1 MADLLAGR
9 VASGRISLCW
19 SVWGRKIKLDPLNP
33 GVREGDPLYLQV
45 ERRIEDLLLRGLYKA
60 GDRIPPE
67 AELVTALGVS
77 RVTVR
82 AGVARL
88 VERGVLKRRQG
99 SGTFLVRPPEGA
111 RLAAGL
117 ERLET
122 YTVHAGRL
130 GLKLA
135 SSDLAIEASGARAEE
150 AAALEVGEGTPLAKV
165 SRVLLIEGEPAA
177 WMVDVVPESIVGVSV
192 VRERFRPDAMLL
204 DLLVSEGVP
213 VGYSQMSI
221 GAVMAGPDDGIGQ
234 KLRLKSASAALTL
247 IQTMYLTSGRP
258 AQWSRDTFLPG
269 KLDLHVV
276 RELFEVRN
284 LP

>member
-1 MADLLAGR
+1 MDLLAGCM
-9 VASGRISLCW
+9 VSGRIPLRW
-19 SVWGRKIKLDPLNP
+19 RVWGRKIKLDPLNP
-33 GVREGDPLYLQV
+33 GVRDGDPLYLQV

-67 AELVTALGVS
+67 AELVTSLGVS

-88 VERGVLKRRQG
+88 VERGVLERRQG
-99 SGTFLVRPPEGA
+99 SGTFLVRLPEGA

-122 YTVHAGRL
+122 YTVHAARL

-135 SSDLAIEASGARAEE
+135 SSDLVIQASGATADE
-150 AAALEVGEGTPLAKV
+150 ATALEVGEGTPLAKV
-165 SRVLLIEGEPAA
+165 SRVLLIEGGPAA
-177 WMVDVVPESIVGVSV
+177 WMVDVVPESVVGVDV

-213 VGYSQMSI
+213 IGYSQMSI
-221 GAVMAGPDDGIGQ
+221 GAVLVGPEDEIGHQ
-234 KLRLKSASAALTL
+234 LRLKTQSAALSL
-247 IQTMYLTSGRP
+247 IQTMYLTSGHP
-258 AQWSRDTFLPG
+258 AQWSHDTFLPG

>member
-1 MADLLAGR
+1 LDLLAGCM
-9 VASGRISLCW
+9 VSGRIPLRW
-19 SVWGRKIKLDPLNP
+19 RVWGRKIKLDPLNP
-33 GVREGDPLYLQV
+33 GVRDGDPLYLQV

-67 AELVTALGVS
+67 AELVTSLGVS

-88 VERGVLKRRQG
+88 VERGVLERRQG
-99 SGTFLVRPPEGA
+99 SGTFLVRLPEGA

-122 YTVHAGRL
+122 YTVHAARL

-135 SSDLAIEASGARAEE
+135 SSDLAIQASGAAVDE

-165 SRVLLIEGEPAA
+165 SRVLLIEGGPAA
-177 WMVDVVPESIVGVSV
+177 WMVDVVPESVVGVDV

-213 VGYSQMSI
+213 IGYSQMSI
-221 GAVMAGPDDGIGQ
+221 GAVLVGPEDEIGHQ
-234 KLRLKSASAALTL
+234 LRLKTQSAALSL
-247 IQTMYLTSGRP
+247 IQTMYQTSGHP

>member
-1 MADLLAGR
+1 M
-9 VASGRISLCW
+9 
-19 SVWGRKIKLDPLNP
+19 
-33 GVREGDPLYLQV
+33 
-45 ERRIEDLLLRGLYKA
+45 RGLYKA

-67 AELVTALGVS
+67 AEFVNSLGVS

-82 AGVARL
+82 AGLARL
-88 VERGVLKRRQG
+88 VERGLLERRQG
-99 SGTFLVRPPEGA
+99 SGTFLVRLPEGA

-130 GLKLA
+130 GLKLG
-135 SSDLAIEASGARAEE
+135 SSDLAIEASGATADE
-150 AAALEVGEGTPLAKV
+150 AATLEVGEGTPLVKV
-165 SRVLLIEGEPAA
+165 SRVLLIEGEPGA
-177 WMVDVVPESIVGVSV
+177 WMVDMVPESIVGVEEV
-192 VRERFRPDAMLL
+192 KEKFRPDAMLL

-213 VGYSQMSI
+213 IGYSQMSI
-221 GAVMAGPDDGIGQ
+221 EAVMLGPGNGIGG
-234 KLRLKSASAALTL
+234 KLGLESRSAALSL
-247 IQTMYLTSGRP
+247 IQTMYLTDGRP

-269 KLDLHVV
+269 KLKLHVV

>member
-1 MADLLAGR
+1 LDLLAGCM
-9 VASGRISLCW
+9 VSGRIPLRW
-19 SVWGRKIKLDPLNP
+19 RVWGRKIKLDPLNP
-33 GVREGDPLYLQV
+33 GVRDGDPLYLQV

-67 AELVTALGVS
+67 AELVTSLGVS

-88 VERGVLKRRQG
+88 VERGVLERHQG
-99 SGTFLVRPPEGA
+99 SGTFLVRLPEGA

-122 YTVHAGRL
+122 YTVHAARL

-135 SSDLAIEASGARAEE
+135 SSDLAIQASGATADE

-165 SRVLLIEGEPAA
+165 SRVLLIEGGPAA
-177 WMVDVVPESIVGVSV
+177 WMVDVVPESVVGVDV

-213 VGYSQMSI
+213 IGYSQMSI
-221 GAVMAGPDDGIGQ
+221 GAVLVGPEDEIGHQ
-234 KLRLKSASAALTL
+234 LRLKTQSAALSL
-247 IQTMYLTSGRP
+247 IQTMYLTSGHP